1 MIRFLMVLAV
11 VLLFGGQPSFAQ
23 KNAAQKDTPT
33 KKSEKKEWVKKQLE
47 SGRYEIEV
55 DKVSPKRGNT
65 KHLSS
70 DYSVKLKGD
79 SVISYLPYFGRVYSA
94 PYGGSGGLDFTTLVS
109 DYKLTYNKKGTATI
123 KFDAK
128 TEEDTYAFVINVF
141 ENGSASVSVSCMNRQ
156 SILFYGEL
164 DDDDDD

>member
-1 MIRFLMVLAV
+1 MIRFLMVLVV
-11 VLLFGGQPSFAQ
+11 VLLAGGQPSFAQ
-23 KNAAQKDTPT
+23 KDAKQKDAKT

-55 DKVSPKRGNT
+55 DKMSPRRGNT

-70 DYSVKLKGD
+70 DYSLKLRGD
-79 SVISYLPYFGRVYSA
+79 SVISYLPYYGRVYSA
-94 PYGGSGGLDFTTLVS
+94 PYGGSGSLDFTTLVS
-109 DYKLTYNKKGTATI
+109 DYKLTYDKKGKATI
-123 KFDAK
+123 KFNAK
-128 TEEDTYAFVINVF
+128 TDEDTYAFVVNVF

-164 DDDDDD
+164 DDDD